1 MSQDITALRK
11 RLGLTQEEMAKRL
24 GISWRHYQ
32 RLEAG
37 DRQPGG
43 AVLVLLDMMAKGN

>member
-1 MSQDITALRK
+1 MNQITTTRK
-11 RLGLTQEEMAKRL
+11 RLGLTQEAMARRL

-37 DRQPGG
+37 DRDPGG
-43 AVLVLLDMMAKGN
+43 AVQVLLDMMNEGEL